1 MKTKLFPTLIIIFF
15 LTIFLL
21 FYKGLK
27 NTNIY
32 TPKANVKNNIPIF
45 EAKLFQ
51 DNKIVSSSDI
61 FSSNRFYLMNIWASW
76 CIPCREEHP
85 FLLNLSEENNIEIVG
100 LNYKDNFENAKKFLQ
115 DFESPY
121 TTILAD
127 KQGVIAIEWGAYGV
141 PESFLIYNRKIIK
154 KYTGPLNLNSLS
166 EIKNF
171 IK

>member
-1 MKTKLFPTLIIIFF
+1 MKTKLFPALITIFF
-15 LTIFLL
+15 LIIFLL

-27 NTNIY
+27 NTSIY
-32 TPKANVKNNIPIF
+32 TPKANVKNNIPFF

-51 DNKIVSSSDI
+51 DNKVVRSTDI
-61 FSSNRFYLMNIWASW
+61 FNNDKFYVMNIWASW
-76 CIPCREEHP
+76 CIPCKEEHP

-115 DFESPY
+115 EFGSPY
-121 TTILAD
+121 TTILSD

-141 PESFLIYNRKIIK
+141 PESFLIYNRKVIK
-154 KYTGPLNLNSLS
+154 KYIGPLNSNSLS
-166 EIKNF
+166 EIKKF